1 MTSIF
6 FSPRGTTKKTAR
18 AILGHQEK
26 VLERDLLGRPLTEE
40 WTLPAG
46 EPVLVSMPVY
56 AGRIPGI
63 CREMLLAHLKGH
75 ENPAI
80 AVAVY
85 GNRDYDDALVELQ
98 DLLEENGFCV
108 IAGAAFVAQ
117 HSIFTKVAAGRPDED
132 DRRRMAEFG
141 AMCREKLSGFAPD
154 AHTPIHIKGNRP
166 YKKAKGV
173 PFQPKCNQNC
183 MKCYACAKNCP
194 THSIPLETPWL
205 TRTDTCISCG
215 ACIYLCPTQARGY
228 RGPVFEVA
236 AKGFEA
242 MCAKRREPELFF

>member
-75 ENPAI
+75 GNPAI

-141 AMCREKLSGFAPD
+141 AMCRDKLSGFDPD

-173 PFQPKCNQNC
+173 PFQPECNQNC

>member
-75 ENPAI
+75 GNPAI

-132 DRRRMAEFG
+132 DRPAHGGVWRHVPGKALRIRPGRAH
-141 AMCREKLSGFAPD
+141 PD
-154 AHTPIHIKGNRP
+154 P
-166 YKKAKGV
+166 YKGKPALQKGQGRS
-173 PFQPKCNQNC
+173 FS
-183 MKCYACAKNCP
+183 A
-194 THSIPLETPWL
+194 
-205 TRTDTCISCG
+205 
-215 ACIYLCPTQARGY
+215 
-228 RGPVFEVA
+228 
-236 AKGFEA
+236 
-242 MCAKRREPELFF
+242 

>member
-56 AGRIPGI
+56 AGRIPSI

-75 ENPAI
+75 GNPAI

-98 DLLEENGFCV
+98 DC
-108 IAGAAFVAQ
+108 
-117 HSIFTKVAAGRPDED
+117 GRW
-132 DRRRMAEFG
+132 F
-141 AMCREKLSGFAPD
+141 LSRSKQAPR
-154 AHTPIHIKGNRP
+154 ASSHR
-166 YKKAKGV
+166 
-173 PFQPKCNQNC
+173 
-183 MKCYACAKNCP
+183 
-194 THSIPLETPWL
+194 
-205 TRTDTCISCG
+205 
-215 ACIYLCPTQARGY
+215 
-228 RGPVFEVA
+228 
-236 AKGFEA
+236 
-242 MCAKRREPELFF
+242 

>member
-75 ENPAI
+75 GNPAI

-117 HSIFTKVAAGRPDED
+117 VGPMRTTGGAWRSLAPCAGKSSQD
-132 DRRRMAEFG
+132 
-141 AMCREKLSGFAPD
+141 S
-154 AHTPIHIKGNRP
+154 
-166 YKKAKGV
+166 
-173 PFQPKCNQNC
+173 
-183 MKCYACAKNCP
+183 
-194 THSIPLETPWL
+194 
-205 TRTDTCISCG
+205 TRTRTPRSI
-215 ACIYLCPTQARGY
+215 
-228 RGPVFEVA
+228 
-236 AKGFEA
+236 
-242 MCAKRREPELFF
+242 

>member
-1 MTSIF
+1 M
-6 FSPRGTTKKTAR
+6 
-18 AILGHQEK
+18 
-26 VLERDLLGRPLTEE
+26 LERDLLGRPLTEE

-56 AGRIPGI
+56 AGRIPSI

-75 ENPAI
+75 GNPAI

-141 AMCREKLSGFAPD
+141 AMCREKLSGFDPD
-154 AHTPIHIKGNRP
+154 ATTF
-166 YKKAKGV
+166 Y
-173 PFQPKCNQNC
+173 
-183 MKCYACAKNCP
+183 
-194 THSIPLETPWL
+194 
-205 TRTDTCISCG
+205 
-215 ACIYLCPTQARGY
+215 
-228 RGPVFEVA
+228 
-236 AKGFEA
+236 
-242 MCAKRREPELFF
+242 